1 MDDDRVTCEIC
12 MEKYDNANH
21 IPKQVPCCNNNF
33 CISCL
38 KDIYKRNKN
47 SILCPICR
55 KSTKIF
61 PSNLP
66 TDDSVLA
73 DFLSCLNCKKPI
85 IKSEINISLN
95 SRNLSCVNCANND
108 MNLNDFL
115 EYIAGDLNDFIKEYS
130 TKNEEDFKQRIQSKI
145 SVKLNALFTPLIQ
158 EVANELSN
166 KIVKDIE
173 MKYHYNIDKD
183 FKKYMQYI
191 TELQSVTTNIDSF
204 IRGTQAKVKLS
215 QLQKDI
221 QYYTKN
227 FDEIKNERNLF
238 DNINNF
244 IKTKELVKIKM
255 NDIDMKKFLVQ
266 IIEPENANGLHNG
279 NTNIF
284 AIDFF
289 DKQLIPFKE
298 KISKL
303 EQDNKDLENQIQ
315 KLMNKANNND
325 DNKRKDGTKKNGT
338 NGQSQI
344 TLHSSHTSNPID
356 GFVVMSTD
364 SNISSHDFGIYD
376 SDKVRRID
384 IYED

>member
-145 SVKLNALFTPLIQ
+145 SAKLNSLFTPLIQ
-158 EVANELSN
+158 ELANELSN

-183 FKKYMQYI
+183 FKKYMKYI
-191 TELQSVTTNIDSF
+191 NELQRVTTNIDSF

-215 QLQKDI
+215 QLQNDI
-221 QYYTKN
+221 QYYTQN
-227 FDEIKNERNLF
+227 FDEIKNERTLF

-244 IKTKELVKIKM
+244 IKTKELVKIKI
-255 NDIDMKKFLVQ
+255 NDIDMKKFLVH

-279 NTNIF
+279 STNIF

-315 KLMNKANNND
+315 KLINNANNNN
-325 DNKRKDGTKKNGT
+325 DNKRKDGTKKRGT
-338 NGQSQI
+338 NEQSQI
-344 TLHSSHTSNPID
+344 LLHSSHTSNQIKD
-356 GFVVMSTD
+356 FVVVSTD
-364 SNISSHDFGIYD
+364 SNISSYDFGIYD

>member
-1 MDDDRVTCEIC
+1 MDDDKVTCEIC
-12 MEKYDNANH
+12 MEKYDNVNH
-21 IPKQVPCCNNNF
+21 IPKQVPCCSNNF

-55 KSTKIF
+55 TSTKIF

-73 DFLSCLNCKKPI
+73 DFLSCLKCKKSI

-108 MNLNDFL
+108 MNLTDFL

-130 TKNEEDFKQRIQSKI
+130 TKNEENFKQLIQSKI
-145 SVKLNALFTPLIQ
+145 STKLNALFTPIIQ
-158 EVANELSN
+158 ELVNEFSK
-166 KIVKDIE
+166 KIIKDIE

-191 TELQSVTTNIDSF
+191 NELQNVTTNINSF
-204 IRGTQAKVKLS
+204 IKNNQTKVKLS

-227 FDEIKNERNLF
+227 FDEIKNERTLY
-238 DNINNF
+238 DNVNNF
-244 IKTKELVKIKM
+244 IRTKELLKLKM
-255 NDIDMKKFLVQ
+255 NDIDMKKFLLQ
-266 IIEPENANGLHNG
+266 IIEIENINGLHNG

-284 AIDFF
+284 GIDFF

-303 EQDNKDLENQIQ
+303 EQDNKELENKIQ
-315 KLMNKANNND
+315 MLMGNVKNIDNNK
-325 DNKRKDGTKKNGT
+325 KIDGTNKKET
-338 NGQSQI
+338 NEQNQIMLQS
-344 TLHSSHTSNPID
+344 SPNFNPIEQT
-356 GFVVMSTD
+356 VVESTV
-364 SNISSHDFGIYD
+364 SKITSYDFGIFT

>member
-325 DNKRKDGTKKNGT
+325 DNKRKIGTKKNGT

>member
-61 PSNLP
+61 PLNLP